1 MGYNVKLFVVGTS
14 EKLLNVG
21 GVVLNPTYGDNPV
34 NRVLNSHGEDEI
46 YISGSTLKGVLRRSA
61 LRISHLLGYKVE
73 YTVNPA
79 KMDDDIVVRLFGGA
93 GKQGKVYVYPSEPSV
108 ETTDILPH
116 LRIDDVYGVNEKKG
130 LFTREYIPIGKR
142 IIFKLYGYGLEKNE
156 ARLLLA
162 SLAEMRFEKI
172 GKAGLIDLKID
183 LSRSTIPEEFFR
195 DDVIKEVLEEIGER
209 S

>member
-1 MGYNVKLFVVGTS
+1 MGYNIKLFIVGTS

-21 GVVLNPTYGDNPV
+21 GIILDPTYGDDPV
-34 NRVLNSHGEDEI
+34 NRILDSHGEDKI

-61 LRISHLLGYKVE
+61 LRISNLFGYKVK

-79 KMDDDIVVRLFGGA
+79 KMSDDIVVSLFGGA

-108 ETTDILPH
+108 ESTDILPH
-116 LRIDDVYGVNEKKG
+116 VRIDDVYGVNEKKG
-130 LFTREYIPIGKR
+130 LFTREYIPIGEK
-142 IIFKLYGYGLEKNE
+142 IIFKLYGYNLEKNE

-172 GKAGLIDLKID
+172 GKAGLIDLRIELD
-183 LSRSTIPEEFFR
+183 RSIIPKEFFR